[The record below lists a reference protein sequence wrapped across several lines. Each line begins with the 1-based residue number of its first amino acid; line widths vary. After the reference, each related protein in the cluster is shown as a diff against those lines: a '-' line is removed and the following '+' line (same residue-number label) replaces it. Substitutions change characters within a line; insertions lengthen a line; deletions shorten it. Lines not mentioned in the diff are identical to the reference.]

1 MPKKIHFLYLS
12 LEIEFVEKRLN
23 GSGDCCNIALI
34 GSCRHI
40 SRWKKPYCGESLSK
54 VVSTID
60 QLWSPPSWNW
70 WSEEKGKE
78 KRSVTTP
85 LGKILREWKTLVGKC
100 QKPKLAQL
108 AVNECTRSFKYS
120 IGTIL
125 SSVTGAGAGGMRREL
140 RCCCCPGIG
149 LALRHKYG
157 LGSWDCGGL
166 PAENKWLLLHTIKP
180 QMPNSIRSK
189 LSIVR
194 SELYWGK
201 DIK

>member
-1 MPKKIHFLYLS
+1 MSLRGGGVVRRLLANAKKIHFFYLS

-40 SRWKKPYCGESLSK
+40 SWWKKPYCGESLSE

-85 LGKILREWKTLVGKC
+85 LGKILREWKTLTGNC

-108 AVNECTRSFKYS
+108 AVNECTRSFGYS
-120 IGTIL
+120 IGTKCDRGR
-125 SSVTGAGAGGMRREL
+125 SGGYEKRTEM
-140 RCCCCPGIG
+140 
-149 LALRHKYG
+149 
-157 LGSWDCGGL
+157 
-166 PAENKWLLLHTIKP
+166 LLLSRDWPGPASQIWARQLRRWRP
-180 QMPNSIRSK
+180 AS
-189 LSIVR
+189 
-194 SELYWGK
+194 GK
-201 DIK
+201 